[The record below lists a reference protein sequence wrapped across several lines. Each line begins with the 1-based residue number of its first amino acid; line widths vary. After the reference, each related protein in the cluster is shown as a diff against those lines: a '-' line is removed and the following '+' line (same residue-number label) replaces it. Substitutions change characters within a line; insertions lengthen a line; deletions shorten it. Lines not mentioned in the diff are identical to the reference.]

1 MRIVL
6 AGPVGIYGGLEVHT
20 SELYHF
26 LAELGHTI
34 LQIQI
39 SPEQNSSLSKGA
51 KLLFWAFS
59 CIRVIFFQPDLLISV
74 GIGRGYSWLSKVS
87 GRDCFRVQQIV
98 TDDFGPYSDSLGT
111 ILQSFDAIGTQTPT
125 LKHKLTLVFP
135 SLAQVAVLPCFHQIP
150 SAILANSTSPPLV
163 NGIRLAYFGRLAG
176 NKGLPLLLQAVRE
189 LRSPLLVALD
199 LWGTGPVLKEL
210 ENLLRQFPEIRSTVT
225 LKGRY
230 PAGQEYIDL
239 LSSYHGL
246 ILPSQACEGLPLVLL
261 EAASVGLPVLS
272 TRIGGIQD
280 FARSN
285 PDALTVGLGLAALC
299 EGLEQFLSHI
309 QNGSFQRQRQQ
320 AFFAHHY
327 SRSAVE
333 KTWKSLLD
341 YRHSFLHPCESTVS
355 RSFE

>member
-1 MRIVL
+1 MRIAL

-26 LAELGHTI
+26 LAAHGHTV
-34 LQIQI
+34 LRIQVR
-39 SPEQNSSLSKGA
+39 PDKRCLLNKAA
-51 KLLFWAFS
+51 KLAFWATS
-59 CIRVIFFQPDLLISV
+59 CIRVLFFRPDLLISV
-74 GIGRGYSWLSKVS
+74 GIGRGYKWLSKSS

-98 TDDFGPYSDSLGT
+98 TDDFGSHPDYLRT
-111 ILQSFDAIGTQTPT
+111 LLHSFDAIGAQTPT
-125 LKHKLTLVFP
+125 LMQELPLVFGP
-135 SLAQVAVLPCFHQIP
+135 LPHVAVLPCFHQIP
-150 SAILANSTSPPLV
+150 GSISANSTPPPLA

-176 NKGLPLLLQAVRE
+176 NKGLPLLLQAVRK

-210 ENLLRQFPEIRSTVT
+210 ENLLRQYPEIRSTVT

-230 PAGQEYIDL
+230 PAGQEYIEL
-239 LSSYHGL
+239 LASYHGL
-246 ILPSQACEGLPLVLL
+246 VLPSQACEGLPLVLL

-309 QNGSFQRQRQQ
+309 HKGSFQRQRQQ
-320 AFFAHHY
+320 AYFAHHY
-327 SRSAVE
+327 SRPAIEKSWSA
-333 KTWKSLLD
+333 LLKD
-341 YRHSFLHPCESTVS
+341 SHTFLRLC
-355 RSFE
+355 